1 VLETKLPK
9 RFYDTVSLDE
19 GSGGYTVLL
28 DGKKVRT
35 PGRTDLCVASKVLA
49 EALQREWDAQK
60 DHINPAAM
68 PMTKRANTA
77 LDRVFRNEE
86 EVVKEIIEYA
96 GADLLCYRAGDPEGL
111 VELQCAQ
118 WDPVLEWIREDLGV
132 EFLAEKGISHFAQP
146 RQSLDQIRSVFAIKS
161 FYELTPLYS
170 ITTLTGSALLALAHA
185 HGFLSADELWT
196 AANVDEDWQSSKW
209 GEDDEAVKRRKTRR
223 AELDED
229 ARFFAMMRS

>member
-1 VLETKLPK
+1 MPDAKLPK
-9 RFYDTVSLDE
+9 RFYDSVSLDE

-35 PGRTDLCVASKVLA
+35 PARADLCVAGKTLG
-49 EALQREWDAQK
+49 EELKREWDAQQ
-60 DHINPAAM
+60 DHIDPLAM

-77 LDRVFRNEE
+77 LDRVRGREV
-86 EVVKEIIEYA
+86 EVVKEIIQYA
-96 GADLLCYRAGDPEGL
+96 GADLLCYRAAEPEGL
-111 VELQCAQ
+111 VEMQCTH
-118 WDPVLEWIREDLGV
+118 WDRVLDWVKEDFGCQ
-132 EFLAEKGISHFAQP
+132 FLAEKGISHFAQP
-146 RQSLDQIRSVFAIKS
+146 RQSLDQIRSVFAIKN

-196 AANVDEDWQSSKW
+196 AANVDEDWQISKW
-209 GEDDEAVKRRKTRR
+209 GGDDEAVKRREVRL

-229 ARFFAMMRS
+229 VRFFELVRG